1 MVIYYRLCFLWRMIV
16 DIDII
21 MLFITDIMIC
31 FRLYL
36 ANFLRIWVYC
46 YFVMFVCLIG
56 FSFKF
61 LLFYCILGGRGFLK
75 SLPSIFVFL
84 TSLQTW
90 WLGLVR
96 YNIFSLRTISSAISS
111 LVFGVSSVQ
120 FFIIRNCVSSRM
132 QFVSRRLFS
141 SGKS

>member
-1 MVIYYRLCFLWRMIV
+1 MRV
-16 DIDII
+16 DIGII
-21 MLFITDIMIC
+21 WLFFTGIMMC
-31 FRLYL
+31 FRRYF

-46 YFVMFVCLIG
+46 YFVMFCYGMFVCLIG
-56 FSFKF
+56 FGVKGV
-61 LLFYCILGGRGFLK
+61 LFYCISGGRGFSK

-84 TSLQTW
+84 ISLQTG
-90 WLGLVR
+90 WLGLIR
-96 YNIFSLRTISSAISS
+96 YNSFSLRYISSAISS
-111 LVFGVSSVQ
+111 VGFGVSSLR

>member
-1 MVIYYRLCFLWRMIV
+1 MVIYYRLCFLWRMRV
-16 DIDII
+16 DRDII
-21 MLFITDIMIC
+21 RLFITDIMIC
-31 FRLYL
+31 FRRYL

-61 LLFYCILGGRGFLK
+61 LLFYCISGGRGFSK
-75 SLPSIFVFL
+75 SLIFVFL

-96 YNIFSLRTISSAISS
+96 YNSFSLRTISSAISS
-111 LVFGVSSVQ
+111 VVFGVSSVR

-132 QFVSRRLFS
+132 QFVSRRLFG